1 MNEPTGPVSL
11 VELLG
16 ELGEWAARVESV
28 DAMLAARELRAEDT

>member
-11 VELLG
+11 VELLD

-28 DAMLAARELRAEDT
+28 DAMLAARELRAEYT